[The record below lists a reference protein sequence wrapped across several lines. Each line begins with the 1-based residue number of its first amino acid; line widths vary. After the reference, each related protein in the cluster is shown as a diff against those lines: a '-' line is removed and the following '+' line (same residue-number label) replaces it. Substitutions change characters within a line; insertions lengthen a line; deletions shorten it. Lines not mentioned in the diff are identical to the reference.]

1 MEAPTIWLREI
12 RPGDRDFI
20 GTETN
25 YISGR
30 RFGKRFDGRFLK
42 RLIRSHRVP
51 IVITKNPVTQRH
63 YGGTERLGE
72 MFQIGKTVLEILHT
86 TTPISPARFV
96 ILRGR
101 PVALDAICP

>member
-12 RPGDRDFI
+12 HRGDRDFI

-30 RFGKRFDGRFLK
+30 GVGGRLDGRFLK

-51 IVITKNPVTQRH
+51 IVITKNPGTQRH
-63 YGGTERLGE
+63 YVGTERPGV
-72 MFQIGKTVLEILHT
+72 MSRPSKTARGTSHT
-86 TTPISPARFV
+86 TTPIFRARFV

-101 PVALDAICP
+101 